1 MKEGFNMANVKD
13 TTKKILD
20 NANVKDYK
28 RGEDTIR
35 IWEGYKQQAVLW
47 RALSIIQLLATTAI
61 SILCIILWQTRS
73 ITLSVPQ
80 RPVPGQ
86 YNTQEIPD
94 ADFIEAANSFV
105 SLIATFQ
112 PYVAEPQFDRAA
124 MMVHNSLLE
133 RFTENFLVN
142 ELKAIRATSLSQ
154 VYFIDP
160 MKTQIERTRNNV
172 VKVTFYGKRHK
183 YIGGKEVEP
192 VGTKYDITLTTLP
205 RNDINPLGIVI
216 LDVSMENFQ
225 D

>member
-1 MKEGFNMANVKD
+1 MVNLKD
-13 TTKKILD
+13 TTKKVLD
-20 NANVKDYK
+20 NANVTNYK

-35 IWEGYKQQAVLW
+35 IWEGYKEQAVLW

-94 ADFIEAANSFV
+94 ADFIEAANSFI
-105 SLIATFQ
+105 SLLATFQ
-112 PYVAEPQFDRAA
+112 PYVAEPQFNRAA
-124 MMVHNSLLE
+124 MMLHNSFLDK
-133 RFTENFLVN
+133 FTETFLVN
-142 ELKAIRATSLSQ
+142 ELKAIKATSLSQ

-160 MKTQIERTRNNV
+160 MKTQIERTRNNI

-183 YIGGKEVEP
+183 YIGGQEVEP
-192 VGTKYDITLTTLP
+192 VGTRYDITLTTLP
-205 RNDINPLGIVI
+205 RNDLNPLGIVI
-216 LDVSMENFQ
+216 LDLSMEKISNN
-225 D
+225 